1 MYYFFVTYRLWIL
14 HNAKFMLDLFGFRV
28 LRGLFVLDCSIYN
41 TIQINVNMHTVLCEW
56 SEPCLFYNFIFFLTQ
71 FLSACKAAYRSS
83 SWQAS
88 CSALAFHGLIVS
100 LCSYSTICIYVPCN
114 LYTERWA
121 MEVPVRWSCQEF
133 FAERMEVPEGLLD
146 T

>member
-1 MYYFFVTYRLWIL
+1 M
-14 HNAKFMLDLFGFRV
+14 
-28 LRGLFVLDCSIYN
+28 
-41 TIQINVNMHTVLCEW
+41 CEW
-56 SEPCLFYNFIFFLTQ
+56 SETCLFYNFIFFLTQ

-88 CSALAFHGLIVS
+88 CSALVFHGLIVS

-114 LYTERWA
+114 LYTERWCNGSA
-121 MEVPVRWSCQEF
+121 CQVKLSGILCWEDGGAWRTF
-133 FAERMEVPEGLLD
+133 RYISVWRTLRCFSLVKTLQQFYSLPLSSLPLSKGLLIFWF